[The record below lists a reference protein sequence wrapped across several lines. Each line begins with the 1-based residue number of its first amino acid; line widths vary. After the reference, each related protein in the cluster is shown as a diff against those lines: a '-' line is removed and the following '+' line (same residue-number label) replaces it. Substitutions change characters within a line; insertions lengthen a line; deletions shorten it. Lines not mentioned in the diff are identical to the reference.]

1 MEFITKQIKGYANDQ
16 KGNTHFAIHKATN
29 SIVFTWDYKG
39 YDKED
44 LRDFKEDYFFI
55 DIEDQIADSVDKF
68 KKSDYKIITRNNL
81 EKNNIDLN
89 DYTIF
94 YGQKY

>member
-1 MEFITKQIKGYANDQ
+1 MNFETKQIKGYANEVTH
-16 KGNTHFAIHKATN
+16 NTHFAIHKVTN

-39 YDKED
+39 YDKEE
-44 LRDFKEDYFFI
+44 LKDFKDDYFFI
-55 DIEDQIADSVDKF
+55 DIKDQIADSVDKF

-81 EKNNIDLN
+81 EKNNINLN

>member
-1 MEFITKQIKGYANDQ
+1 MEFITRDIKNEA
-16 KGNTHFAIHKATN
+16 KLHKSNTHFAIHKATN

-39 YDKED
+39 YDKEE
-44 LRDFKEDYFFI
+44 LKDFKDDYFFI
-55 DIEDQIADSVDKF
+55 DIEEQVIDMVDKF
-68 KKSDYKIITRNNL
+68 KKSDYKIITRNQL
-81 EKNNIDLN
+81 EKHNIDLN